1 MYPSIPT
8 FSVKKG
14 DVYSA
19 KVLKALENIDDEC
32 DENGIIFIKVG
43 ALTFSFEPMSLPF
56 DPRLEKSRKQRVL
69 ELLTYRH
76 LSILNPTYLTSTKG
90 ISGKN
95 KDICQDSRTLLQ
107 GRTGCTGLA
116 PGAINHRRD

>member
-1 MYPSIPT
+1 M
-8 FSVKKG
+8 
-14 DVYSA
+14 
-19 KVLKALENIDDEC
+19 LKALENIDDEC

-56 DPRLEKSRKQRVL
+56 DPRLEKSRKQQVL
-69 ELLTYRH
+69 ASSTYR
-76 LSILNPTYLTSTKG
+76 LSSILNPTSPTSTKE
-90 ISGKN
+90 ISGKQEIRLMSAN
-95 KDICQDSRTLLQ
+95 EVELQ